1 MVWAVYLE
9 LEVKLLGKLLE
20 RWLQARWVEL

>member
-9 LEVKLLGKLLE
+9 LEAKLMGKLLE
-20 RWLQARWVEL
+20 RWLRARLVEP

>member
-20 RWLQARWVEL
+20 RWLRARWVEL